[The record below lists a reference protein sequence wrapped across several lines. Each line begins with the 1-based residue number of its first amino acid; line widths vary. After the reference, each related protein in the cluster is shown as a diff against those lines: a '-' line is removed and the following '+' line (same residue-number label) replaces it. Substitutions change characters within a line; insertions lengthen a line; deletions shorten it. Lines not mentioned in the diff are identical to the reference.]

1 MLNQALEVYA
11 LGKDTQ
17 QLMSMPEPEPEPALD
32 LSLSRNTASEMRRSG
47 IYVRNNR
54 SQKFL

>member
-1 MLNQALEVYA
+1 
-11 LGKDTQ
+11 
-17 QLMSMPEPEPEPALD
+17 MSMPEPEPEPALD